1 MTFSVSIYC
10 GVYVFVCPGQ
20 GLHVLTYILL
30 EKLLD
35 VVFT

>member
-1 MTFSVSIYC
+1 MTFSMSIYC
-10 GVYVFVCPGQ
+10 GVYNNVFVCPDG
-20 GLHVLTYILL
+20 VLLIYILL